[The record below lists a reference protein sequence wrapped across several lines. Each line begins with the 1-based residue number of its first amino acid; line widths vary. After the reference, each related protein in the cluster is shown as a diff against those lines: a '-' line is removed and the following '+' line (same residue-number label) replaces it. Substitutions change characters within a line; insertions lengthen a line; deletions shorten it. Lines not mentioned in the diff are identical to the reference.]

1 MAETKTHGHHG
12 SVAVSCMQ
20 GRARISK
27 KKKCYGIYD
36 FGSGCGSMIV
46 VTEPL
51 PLRIDALSST
61 CQAF

>member
-27 KKKCYGIYD
+27 KK
-36 FGSGCGSMIV
+36 SAMASMILV
-46 VTEPL
+46 AAAEG
-51 PLRIDALSST
+51 
-61 CQAF
+61 